1 MKNQTPCGTHLETD
15 ERSGPDPGLGFA
27 VLTVFILASFFV
39 LTVFV
44 DALPY
49 APTVESVAVSACEFA
64 AVLYVGT
71 SFLIAMLALV
81 ARSDSRIADKIYL
94 SDAAKKFAYG
104 PHSVSLWAD
113 GFIHALVFSI
123 LVANGHTNTAGF
135 LLLASLALLG
145 CAWLM
150 TNETRKYVSSIPER
164 G

>member
-15 ERSGPDPGLGFA
+15 ERSGHDPGFGLEI
-27 VLTVFILASFFV
+27 LTVLILASFFV

-49 APTVESVAVSACEFA
+49 APTVESVAVSACEFM

-71 SFLIAMLALV
+71 SFLAIMLALG
-81 ARSDSRIADKIYL
+81 ARFDSRTADKIYL
-94 SDAAKKFAYG
+94 SDAAKKFAFG
-104 PHSVSLWAD
+104 PHSVLLWID
-113 GFIHALVFSI
+113 GFIHALVLSV
-123 LVANGHTNTAGF
+123 LVANGHTNAAGF
-135 LLLASLALLG
+135 LLFASFALLG

-150 TNETRKYVSSIPER
+150 SNETRKYVSSIPER